1 MPEALSDQIIRR
13 IKQIKDLYNRLLLVV
28 APVGG
33 GKTAALQEVR
43 ERIKAPLINLNLEL
57 SRQMLELTE
66 RQRTLKL
73 PKLLNGIIKTTDA
86 DTILLDNIEI
96 LFDANLKQDPFRLL
110 QSLSRN
116 KSVISAWNGKIEQD
130 RLTYAVPGH
139 PEYRK
144 YNVKDILVVFPDT
157 V

>member
-1 MPEALSDQIIRR
+1 MAEALSDQIIRR
-13 IKQIKDLYNRLLLVV
+13 LNQLHDLYHRLLLVV

-33 GKTAALQEVR
+33 GKTVAMQEVGK
-43 ERIKAPLINLNLEL
+43 RINVTLINLNLEL

-73 PKLLNGIIKTTDA
+73 PKLLNEIIKTADT

-116 KSVISAWNGKIEQD
+116 KSVISAWNGKIDQD
-130 RLTYAVPGH
+130 RLTYSVPGH

-144 YNVKDILVVFPDT
+144 YNVKDILVAYPDS